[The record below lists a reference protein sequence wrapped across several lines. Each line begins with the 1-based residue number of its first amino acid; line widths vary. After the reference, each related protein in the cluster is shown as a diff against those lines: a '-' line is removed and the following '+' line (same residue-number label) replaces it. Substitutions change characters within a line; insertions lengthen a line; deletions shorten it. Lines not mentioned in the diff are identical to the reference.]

1 MKRKIVLWSLILV
14 LSGITACGDKSGTV
28 SNQDEAGTV
37 NELQQDGTGVENER
51 QQEEPTGESTGNETD
66 GEELISFEYEPDEIN
81 EECCFG
87 TEQEAYRLRLNIDT
101 FEKKNYNSFYGLE
114 REGDWMM
121 LGKGGD
127 PIYEIIYRS
136 QENIEQF
143 LISLLEFRMKEY
155 YTYETDSELPQD
167 IAEYVRDMTPVTE
180 TDKYNIPTVMVGEQQ
195 CKVTCYEFPIK
206 LSMAG
211 GKDLLELNILYRID
225 MPNGDALFIR
235 ALHDLGNGLD
245 YYFTMGMPVYAIQ
258 SGETLKDM
266 TLKDFQDYIKEYPAN
281 DDSLIDQYESDAPL
295 FDKLAKDLCELIEH
309 LEITVE

>member
-14 LSGITACGDKSGTV
+14 LGGITACGDKSGTV

-37 NELQQDGTGVENER
+37 NELQRDDTGAESER

-66 GEELISFEYEPDEIN
+66 EEELISFEYEPDEIT

-87 TEQEAYRLRLNIDT
+87 TEQEAYRLKLDIDT
-101 FEKKNYNSFYGLE
+101 FEKKNYNWLSDLE

-121 LGKGGD
+121 LSKGGD
-127 PIYEIIYRS
+127 PIYEICYRA
-136 QENIEQF
+136 QENIDQF
-143 LISLLEFRMKEY
+143 LTSLLEFRMKEY
-155 YTYETDSELPQD
+155 YYYETDSELPQD
-167 IAEYVRDMTPVTE
+167 IAAYVREMTPATE
-180 TDKYNIPTVMVGEQQ
+180 TDKYTIPVVMASEQQ

-211 GKDLLELNILYRID
+211 GKDLLELYILYRID

-235 ALHDLGNGLD
+235 ALHDSGNGLD
-245 YYFTMGMPVYAIQ
+245 YYFTMGMPIYAIQ
-258 SGETLKDM
+258 SGELKDM